1 MIGAGLRAP
10 VLAPIVDALVA
21 ARNPDGGWGA
31 GAGRSSNTEA
41 TALGLLALHA
51 AGREGTA
58 EAAAWLVSR
67 QREDGSWA
75 FDDVVPDASW
85 SGSLAVFALGR
96 TGADEAGAARGLRWL
111 VGQEGSSFPFLIWL
125 RYKLFPEDQAVELD
139 PSLTGWPWTPDT
151 FSWVEPTSYAL
162 LALKCLPGLA
172 PRRAARA
179 RIQEGERMILDRA
192 CRGGG
197 WNYGN
202 SRVLDEEL
210 EPYPDT
216 TAIAL
221 LALQDQPRLEGVRA
235 GMTALRRMLGEV
247 DSGLALA
254 LATLCF
260 RAHDLDAST
269 LARRL
274 GARFE
279 AAGFLGETRV
289 LALAALALADTSPF
303 TLPRDG

>member
-1 MIGAGLRAP
+1 VSAVGLRTS

-21 ARNPDGGWGA
+21 ARSADGGWGA
-31 GAGRSSNTEA
+31 GAGRPSNTEA

-51 AGREGTA
+51 AGRDGTSD
-58 EAAAWLVSR
+58 AAAWLVSR

-75 FDDVVPDASW
+75 FGDVVPDASW
-85 SGSLAVFALGR
+85 SGSLAALALGR
-96 TGADEAGAARGLRWL
+96 TGADEAAAARGLHWL
-111 VGQEGSSFPFLIWL
+111 VGQEGTGFPFLIWL
-125 RYKLFPEDQAVELD
+125 RYKLFPDEQAVELD

-221 LALQDQPRLEGVRA
+221 LALQDRSGEGVRA
-235 GMTALRRMLGEV
+235 GMAALRRMLGEV

-260 RAHDLDAST
+260 RAHDLDASPF
-269 LARRL
+269 AQRL

-279 AAGFLGETRV
+279 ATGFLGETRV
-289 LALAALALADTSPF
+289 LALAALALADTAPF
-303 TLPRDG
+303 TSPRDA